1 MLHITG
7 LNQYYG
13 ESHILRDVNLEV
25 KAGSCA
31 CLMIRIP
38 RSQYAELYGPTTGDR
53 IRLADTELWIEIER
67 DHTVYGDEV
76 CFGGGKVI
84 RDGMGQ
90 SQISNADGAMDTV
103 ITNAVI
109 MLRLPDQSV

>member
-1 MLHITG
+1 
-7 LNQYYG
+7 
-13 ESHILRDVNLEV
+13 
-25 KAGSCA
+25 
-31 CLMIRIP
+31 MIRIP
-38 RSQYAELYGPTTGDR
+38 KSQYAELYGPTTGDR

-103 ITNAVI
+103 ITNGRHHGCGAGHHQGRSWHTRRAHCRPSARRATP
-109 MLRLPDQSV
+109 MCSPMWT